1 MHGTCCCDGV
11 MVITGGRNGNGEIL
25 SDTWILGY
33 ETSAAGAE
41 SGKAPSDEDAP
52 PRLAWARSA
61 ALQLP
66 IARCAHGA
74 AAVLSG
80 TPTAPSWSI
89 VLFGGFTAA
98 GISEDVIRA
107 QLPGT
112 EVSSASWSRLELSA
126 PITGRFGVAAGSIS
140 LRVLN
145 HLSGNKKYAPVFS
158 ARAKEAVAQ
167 VQARAGAA
175 AGEAGVA
182 VVLFGGVCIEQDF
195 GDLHLLLV

>member
-1 MHGTCCCDGV
+1 

-25 SDTWILGY
+25 SDAWILGAV
-33 ETSAAGAE
+33 TAAVDAE
-41 SGKAPSDEDAP
+41 SGKAPAEEDAP
-52 PRLAWARSA
+52 PRLEWRRST

-66 IARCAHGA
+66 MARCAHGA

-80 TPTAPSWSI
+80 TPAALTWSI
-89 VLFGGFTAA
+89 ILFGGFTTG

-107 QLPGT
+107 QLPGPDDIAD
-112 EVSSASWSRLELSA
+112 ASGRWSKQELSSS
-126 PITGRFGVAAGSIS
+126 ITGRFGVAACGIS

-145 HLSGNKKYAPVFS
+145 HVSGNKKYAPVFS

-167 VQARAGAA
+167 VQARAGDA
-175 AGEAGVA
+175 AGEVGVA